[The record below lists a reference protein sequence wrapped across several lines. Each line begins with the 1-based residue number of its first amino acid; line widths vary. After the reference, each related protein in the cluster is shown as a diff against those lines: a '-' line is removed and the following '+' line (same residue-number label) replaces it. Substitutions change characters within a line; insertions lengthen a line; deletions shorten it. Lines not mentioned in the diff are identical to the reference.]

1 MNYNKLGLKEIRFIN
16 SGHFPNES
24 VIIDDFTLLL
34 GSSGVGKTT
43 VMSAICYFYTMDKSK
58 TRPLEKE
65 LSFYDWHLKGIYAH
79 LIYIYENSIGRN
91 ALILSKDE
99 GKVKHTFVN
108 IHNYEE
114 DISTLYLDSDKRCL
128 SLKEIL
134 ANCAKKSLVY
144 YKSETV
150 ATFRKMMCKKSYRML
165 PNKDKPELDFSFYDS
180 EESANIF
187 GKYLFNIYSNSS
199 VRDKG
204 IKDMLI
210 SLIGEKEYSLDIL
223 DFKSKLAEALKNVAH
238 FELIKDRRE
247 RILKLDDTIISYKA
261 LCDEIENITFELE
274 TISYNKD
281 RIKTVIS
288 DNHLNLLAQQK
299 INSDKKDDLLKE
311 WKFKSTN
318 YNTQISD
325 LNIEIK
331 THEKRYSDFHQQY
344 RIENLIVEQ
353 NRQSDYEKS
362 LNELNIK
369 VNAISSSIEELEAKE
384 KIEKQ
389 KANALI
395 NEKKDNEKKELDSKK
410 DNLTTEV
417 LQLSKDKEIEI
428 EEGIASFDKELEDK
442 SLEYSSLDKKIS
454 QDETALSYLPK
465 QVLENNNTKKFKDE
479 IERLSALKSSIES
492 QVLVLDNQKAELEN
506 EKDKSL
512 KETNTKIQNEVNEYI
527 KIKDEIKVKIDL
539 VNTKL
544 DIGKN
549 NLFGFLNK
557 NKNEIPNKRKI
568 LALASDEVLFKES
581 NLKFSLESSNDTFY
595 GLKIDGDIES
605 LASKY
610 DLETLENNK
619 SSLQKQRDELVARY
633 NIRYT
638 NSQENLKTISN
649 KYQKS
654 IQEKSRAIYDLTPKI
669 KDNEIKISN
678 ERKRLEDEIVR
689 LKEELDKTILDK
701 KEQLKKDKE
710 QLTSLKEY
718 LANIKENK
726 ASFIAKVNK
735 KYKEHELR
743 LNSEL
748 DICKQSI
755 NGINKKYAQQI
766 EDSEK
771 EIHAIY
777 NEIKKKENIDTDE
790 LESFQRTIKQ
800 LEKSIKDINNNRS
813 HVSRYNDEVLPN
825 YNKIPFLNEQHDE
838 VVQQR
843 DKHRNYFEKEL
854 SVLEEKLNEI
864 GKTIDIWKEY
874 EKSFKTFELEISEV
888 NPNKTYEAY
897 SDDEIKLLLNSK
909 KNINILERFKT
920 LENQQSDRE
929 KTIILE
935 TGKIIDGIPNDNMMK
950 LKTKSDINSFEDNIE
965 QYILIAKS
973 YADFIKT
980 KFDIEGTSL
989 QLHRLI
995 EAINDA
1001 VSKISHIK
1009 GTFNSIVKDV
1019 NKINLTI
1026 KNGIKNIT
1034 VIDYIKLNFKDTGR
1048 DEIVTSIESIGDMLS
1063 ANMLI
1068 GYENSQ
1074 RSEQVK
1080 NELVKIAHDLQ
1091 IVLDKT
1097 FKKSITVADISTL
1110 TFDVSEN
1117 AQVTKGIAT
1126 LDSVGSNGT
1135 SIMIKAIIYIT
1146 LLRMVANKFT
1156 NSEDIKYH
1164 CIIDEIGQISA
1175 DYFTE
1180 LMQYARHLEFV
1191 FINGTAANDDDII
1204 EAYPRI
1210 YMGTRESSNHV
1221 ELNLIDARNA
1231 MEDW

>member
-24 VIIDDFTLLL
+24 VLIDDFTLLL

-43 VMSAICYFYTMDKSK
+43 VMSAICYFYTMDKAK

-91 ALILSKDE
+91 ALILSKDD
-99 GKVKHTFVN
+99 GKVKHTFIN

-114 DISTLYLDSDKRCL
+114 NISTLYLDNDKRCL

-134 ANCAKKSLVY
+134 ANCAKKNLVF

-150 ATFRKMMCKKSYRML
+150 ATFRKMMSKKSYRML

-223 DFKSKLAEALKNVAH
+223 DFKNKLSDALKNVAH
-238 FELIKDRRE
+238 FELIKNRRE
-247 RILKLDDTIISYKA
+247 RILKLDDIIISYKA
-261 LCDEIENITFELE
+261 LCDEIENTSFELE

-281 RIKTVIS
+281 RIKTVIN

-311 WKFKSTN
+311 SKFKSTN

-325 LNIEIK
+325 LSIEIK
-331 THEKRYSDFHQQY
+331 TYEKRYSDFHQQY
-344 RIENLIVEQ
+344 RIENLITEQ
-353 NRQSDYEKS
+353 NRQSDYEKK

-384 KIEKQ
+384 KIDKQ
-389 KANALI
+389 KNNALI

-410 DNLTTEV
+410 DNLTTQV
-417 LQLSKDKEIEI
+417 LELSKEKEIEI
-428 EEGIASFDKELEDK
+428 EEGITSFDKELENK
-442 SLEYSSLDKKIS
+442 NLEYTSLDKKTS

-465 QVLENNNTKKFKDE
+465 QALENNNTKKFKDE
-479 IERLSALKSSIES
+479 IERLSVLKSSIES
-492 QVLVLDNQKAELEN
+492 KVLVIKNEQKEIENQKEI
-506 EKDKSL
+506 KL
-512 KETNTKIQNEVNEYI
+512 KEINTKIQNELNLYNKSKDDI
-527 KIKDEIKVKIDL
+527 KSKIEQ

-557 NKNEIPNKRKI
+557 NEIPNRRKI
-568 LALASDEVLFKES
+568 LALASEEVLFKES
-581 NLKFSLESSNDTFY
+581 KLKFSLESSNDTFY

-605 LASKY
+605 LAIKY

-619 SSLQKQRDELVARY
+619 SSLQNQLNNLVAGHNVRFK
-633 NIRYT
+633 NL
-638 NSQENLKTISN
+638 QESLKIDSN
-649 KYQKS
+649 RYQKS
-654 IQEKSRAIYDLTPKI
+654 IQEKSRAIYELTPKI
-669 KDNEIKISN
+669 KDNDIKISN
-678 ERKRLEDEIVR
+678 EKKRLEDEIVR
-689 LKEELDKTILDK
+689 IKEELDRTIIEK

-710 QLTSLKEY
+710 QLSSLKEY
-718 LANIKENK
+718 LVNIKENK
-726 ASFIAKVNK
+726 ANFIAKVNK
-735 KYKEHELR
+735 KHKEQELK

-771 EIHAIY
+771 EIHEIY

-813 HVSRYNDEVLPN
+813 WVSRFNDEVLPN
-825 YNKIPFLNEQHDE
+825 YNKIPLLNEQHE
-838 VVQQR
+838 EAIQQR
-843 DKHRNYFEKEL
+843 DKHRDYFNKEL
-854 SVLEEKLNEI
+854 SIFEEKINEI
-864 GKTIDIWKEY
+864 KKTIDIWKEY
-874 EKSFKTFELEISEV
+874 EKSFKTFELGISEP
-888 NPNKTYEAY
+888 NTNKTYEAY
-897 SDDEIKLLLNSK
+897 SDDEVKLLLNSK
-909 KNINILERFKT
+909 KHINTLDRFKN
-920 LENQQSDRE
+920 LENQHNTRE
-929 KTIILE
+929 TTIKYE
-935 TGKIIDGIPNDNMMK
+935 TGKVIEDIPNDNMMK
-950 LKTKSDINSFEDNIE
+950 LKTRFDINSFEDNIE
-965 QYILIAKS
+965 QYISIAQS
-973 YADFIKT
+973 YVDFIKT

-1001 VSKISHIK
+1001 VSRISHIK

-1019 NKINLTI
+1019 NKINATM
-1026 KNGIKNIT
+1026 KKGIEKIN
-1034 VIDYIKLNFKDTGR
+1034 VIDHIRLNFKDTGK
-1048 DEIVTSIESIGDMLS
+1048 DEVVSRIESIGDMLS
-1063 ANMLI
+1063 ANMLV
-1068 GYENSQ
+1068 GYENSE
-1074 RSEQVK
+1074 RSEKIK
-1080 NELVKIAHDLQ
+1080 NELVQIAQDLQ
-1091 IVLDKT
+1091 VVLDKT

-1117 AQVTKGIAT
+1117 SQETKGIAT

-1156 NSEDIKYH
+1156 NSQDIKYH

-1221 ELNLIDARNA
+1221 ELNLIDATNA

>member
-65 LSFYDWHLKGIYAH
+65 LSFYDWHLNGSYSH
-79 LIYIYENSIGRN
+79 LIYVYENSIGRN

-114 DISTLYLDSDKRCL
+114 DLTTLYLDNDKRCL

-180 EESANIF
+180 EESASIF

-210 SLIGEKEYSLDIL
+210 SLIGEKEYFLDIQ
-223 DFKSKLAEALKNVAH
+223 DFKNKLSEALKNVAH
-238 FELIKDRRE
+238 FELIKERRE

-281 RIKTVIS
+281 RIKTVIK
-288 DNHLNLLAQQK
+288 DNHLSLLADEK
-299 INSDKKDDLLKE
+299 IKSDKKDELLKE
-311 WKFKSTN
+311 WKIKSTN
-318 YNTQISD
+318 YNTQIAQ
-325 LNIEIK
+325 LNSTIK
-331 THEKRYSDFHQQY
+331 TNEDTYNNFHQKY
-344 RIENLIVEQ
+344 RIENLIIEQ
-353 NRQSDYEKS
+353 NRQNEYEKS

-369 VNAISSSIEELEAKE
+369 VNAISNSIEELEAKE
-384 KIEKQ
+384 KIDKQ

-395 NEKKDNEKKELDSKK
+395 NEKKDNEKKELDFKK
-410 DNLTTEV
+410 DNLTIEV
-417 LQLSKDKEIEI
+417 LQVSKNKEIEI
-428 EEGIASFDKELEDK
+428 EKGILSFEKELEIK
-442 SLEYSSLDKKIS
+442 NLEYSQLDKKIS

-465 QVLENNNTKKFKDE
+465 QTLENSTTKKLKDE
-479 IERLSALKSSIES
+479 IERLSTLKNSFES
-492 QVLVLDNQKAELEN
+492 QVKILNNEKDELEK

-512 KETNTKIQNEVNEYI
+512 KETNTKIQNELNEYI
-527 KIKDEIKVKIDL
+527 KIKDEFKSKIDL
-539 VNTKL
+539 LNTKL

-557 NKNEIPNKRKI
+557 NNVPNKRKI

-581 NLKFSLESSNDTFY
+581 NFKFSLESSNDTFY
-595 GLKIDGDIES
+595 GLKIDGDIEA
-605 LASKY
+605 LATKY
-610 DLETLENNK
+610 DLETLENSK
-619 SSLQKQRDELVARY
+619 ASLQKQRDELVARY
-633 NIRYT
+633 NIKYK
-638 NSQENLKTISN
+638 NSQENLKIISN

-654 IQEKSRAIYDLTPKI
+654 IQEKSRAIYDFTPKI
-669 KDNEIKISN
+669 KDYEIKISN
-678 ERKRLEDEIVR
+678 ERKRLEEEIIR
-689 LKEELDKTILDK
+689 LKEELDQTILDK
-701 KEQLKKDKE
+701 KEHLKKDKE
-710 QLTSLKEY
+710 QLVSLKEH
-718 LANIKENK
+718 LLNIKENK
-726 ASFIAKVNK
+726 SNFILEVNK
-735 KYKEHELR
+735 KYKEQELR
-743 LNSEL
+743 LNIEL
-748 DICKQSI
+748 DICKQNI

-766 EDSEK
+766 EDSDK
-771 EIHAIY
+771 EIHNIY

-790 LESFQRTIKQ
+790 LESFQRAIKQ
-800 LEKSIKDINNNRS
+800 LEKSIKDINDNRAL
-813 HVSRYNDEVLPN
+813 VIRYKDEVLPN
-825 YNKIPFLNEQHDE
+825 YNKIPYLNEQ
-838 VVQQR
+838 QSIAIKQR
-843 DKHRNYFEKEL
+843 DKDRDYFDKEIL
-854 SVLEEKLNEI
+854 LLDEKLNEI
-864 GKTIDIWKEY
+864 KKAISLWKEY
-874 EKSFKTFELEISEV
+874 EKSFENFELEILELDL
-888 NPNKTYEAY
+888 NKSYEAY

-909 KNINILERFKT
+909 KNINILTRFKS
-920 LENQQSDRE
+920 LENQQSERE

-935 TGKIIDGIPNDNMMK
+935 TGKIIDGIPYDNMMK

-1019 NKINLTI
+1019 NKINRTI
-1026 KNGIKNIT
+1026 DSGIKNIT
-1034 VIDYIKLNFKDTGR
+1034 VIDYIRLNFKDTGK

-1097 FKKSITVADISTL
+1097 FKKSITVADISSL

-1180 LMQYARHLEFV
+1180 LMKYARHLEFV

>member
-16 SGHFPNES
+16 SGHFPNER

-99 GKVKHTFVN
+99 GKVKHTFIN

-238 FELIKDRRE
+238 FELIKERRE

-274 TISYNKD
+274 TISYNKE

-299 INSDKKDDLLKE
+299 INSDKKDDLSKE

-353 NRQSDYEKS
+353 NRQNDYEKS

-384 KIEKQ
+384 KIQKQ

-417 LQLSKDKEIEI
+417 LQVSKDKEIEI
-428 EEGIASFDKELEDK
+428 EEGILSFDKELEDK
-442 SLEYSSLDKKIS
+442 SFEYASLDKKIS

-465 QVLENNNTKKFKDE
+465 QVLENNSTKKFKDE
-479 IERLSALKSSIES
+479 IERLSALKNTIES
-492 QVLVLDNQKAELEN
+492 QVLVLKNEQKEIENQKES
-506 EKDKSL
+506 KL
-512 KETNTKIQNEVNEYI
+512 KEINTKIQNELNVYTKN
-527 KIKDEIKVKIDL
+527 KDEIKSKIEI

-557 NKNEIPNKRKI
+557 NEVPNRRKI

-605 LASKY
+605 LAVKY

-619 SSLQKQRDELVARY
+619 ASFQNQLNSLVAGHNLRFK
-633 NIRYT
+633 NL
-638 NSQENLKTISN
+638 QESLKVDSN
-649 KYQKS
+649 KYQKL
-654 IQEKSRAIYDLTPKI
+654 IQEKSRAIYELSPKI

-766 EDSEK
+766 EDSDK

-800 LEKSIKDINNNRS
+800 LGKSIKNINDNRS
-813 HVSRYNDEVLPN
+813 LVLTYNNEVLPN

-854 SVLEEKLNEI
+854 AVLEEKLNEI

-874 EKSFKTFELEISEV
+874 EKSFKTFELEIFDV
-888 NPNKTYEAY
+888 NANKTYEAY

-920 LENQQSDRE
+920 DVNKQNTKENE
-929 KTIILE
+929 IKLE
-935 TGKIIDGIPNDNMMK
+935 TGKIIDGIPYDNMMK

-1019 NKINLTI
+1019 NKINRTI
-1026 KNGIKNIT
+1026 DNGIRNIT
-1034 VIDYIKLNFKDTGR
+1034 VIDYIRLNFKDTGR

-1080 NELVKIAHDLQ
+1080 NELVRIAHDLQ

-1180 LMQYARHLEFV
+1180 LMKYAKHLEFV

>member
-43 VMSAICYFYTMDKSK
+43 VMSAICYFYTMDKTK

-65 LSFYDWHLKGIYAH
+65 LSFYDWHLKSIYAH

-99 GKVKHTFVN
+99 GKVKHTFIN

-114 DISTLYLDSDKRCL
+114 DLSTLYLDSDKRCL
-128 SLKEIL
+128 NLKEIL
-134 ANCAKKSLVY
+134 ANCAKKSLVF

-150 ATFRKMMCKKSYRML
+150 ASFRKMMCKKSYRML

-223 DFKSKLAEALKNVAH
+223 DFKNKLSEALKNVAH

-247 RILKLDDTIISYKA
+247 RILRLDDTVISYKA

-281 RIKTVIS
+281 RIKKVID
-288 DNHLNLLAQQK
+288 DNHLDLLTHQK
-299 INSDKKDDLLKE
+299 INSDKKDELLKE
-311 WKFKSTN
+311 WKIKSST
-318 YNTQISD
+318 YSTQISN

-331 THEKRYSDFHQQY
+331 TNKETYNNFHEKY
-344 RIENLIVEQ
+344 RIENLIIEQ

-369 VNAISSSIEELEAKE
+369 VNAISNSIEELEAKE
-384 KIEKQ
+384 KTQKQ

-395 NEKKDNEKKELDSKK
+395 NEKKDNEKKELDLIK
-410 DNLTTEV
+410 DNLTSEI
-417 LQLSKDKEIEI
+417 LQVSKNKEIDI
-428 EEGIASFDKELEDK
+428 EEGISSFDKELEVK
-442 SLEYSSLDKKIS
+442 NTEYYQLDKKIS
-454 QDETALSYLPK
+454 QDETALYYLPK
-465 QVLENNNTKKFKDE
+465 QILENSTTKKIKDE
-479 IERLSALKSSIES
+479 IERLSTLKNSTES
-492 QVLVLDNQKAELEN
+492 QVKILNNEKEELEN

-512 KETNTKIQNEVNEYI
+512 KETNTKIQNELSEYI
-527 KIKDEIKVKIDL
+527 KIKDDFKSKIDL
-539 VNTKL
+539 LNTKL

-557 NKNEIPNKRKI
+557 NEVPNKRKI
-568 LALASDEVLFKES
+568 LALASDEILFKES
-581 NLKFSLESSNDTFY
+581 NFKFSLESNNDTFY

-605 LASKY
+605 LATKY
-610 DLETLENNK
+610 DLETLENSK
-619 SSLQKQRDELVARY
+619 ASLQKQRDELIARY
-633 NIRYT
+633 NIRYK
-638 NSQENLKTISN
+638 NSQENLKIISN

-669 KDNEIKISN
+669 KDYEIKISN
-678 ERKRLEDEIVR
+678 EIKRLEEEIIR
-689 LKEELDKTILDK
+689 LKDELDKNIIDK
-701 KEQLKKDKE
+701 KEHLKKDKE
-710 QLTSLKEY
+710 QLFSLKEY
-718 LANIKENK
+718 LLNIKENK
-726 ASFIAKVNK
+726 SNFILEVNK
-735 KYKEHELR
+735 KYKEQEFR

-748 DICKQSI
+748 DICKQSL

-766 EDSEK
+766 EDSDK
-771 EIHAIY
+771 EIHNIY
-777 NEIKKKENIDTDE
+777 NKIKKKENIDTDE
-790 LESFQRTIKQ
+790 LESFQRSIKQ
-800 LEKSIKDINNNRS
+800 LEKSIKEINDNRAL
-813 HVSRYNDEVLPN
+813 VRRYNDEVLPN
-825 YNKIPFLNEQHDE
+825 YNKIPFSNEQHDLIIK
-838 VVQQR
+838 QR
-843 DKHRNYFEKEL
+843 DKQKDYFDKEVFIL
-854 SVLEEKLNEI
+854 DEKLDEI
-864 GKTIDIWKEY
+864 KKTIDIWKSYSE
-874 EKSFKTFELEISEV
+874 SFKNFELELFEV

-920 LENQQSDRE
+920 LTNQQSDRE

-935 TGKIIDGIPNDNMMK
+935 TGKIIDGIPYDNMMK

-1019 NKINLTI
+1019 NKINRTI
-1026 KNGIKNIT
+1026 DNGIKNIT
-1034 VIDYIKLNFKDTGR
+1034 VIDYIRLNFKDTGK

-1097 FKKSITVADISTL
+1097 FKKNITVADISTL

-1146 LLRMVANKFT
+1146 LLRMVANKFI

-1180 LMQYARHLEFV
+1180 LMKYARHLEFV

>member
-24 VIIDDFTLLL
+24 IIIDDFTLLL

-91 ALILSKDE
+91 ALILSKDD
-99 GKVKHTFVN
+99 GKVKHTFIN

-114 DISTLYLDSDKRCL
+114 DLSTLYLDSDKRCL

-134 ANCAKKSLVY
+134 ANCVKKSLTY

-150 ATFRKMMCKKSYRML
+150 ATFRKMMCRKSYRML

-210 SLIGEKEYSLDIL
+210 SLIGEKEYFLDIS
-223 DFKSKLAEALKNVAH
+223 DFKSKLADALTNVAH

-247 RILKLDDTIISYKA
+247 RILRLDDTVISYKA
-261 LCDEIENITFELE
+261 LCDEIDNITFELE

-288 DNHLNLLAQQK
+288 DNHLDLLTHQK
-299 INSDKKDDLLKE
+299 IKSDKKDELSKE
-311 WKFKSTN
+311 WKIKSST
-318 YNTQISD
+318 YSTQISD

-331 THEKRYSDFHQQY
+331 TNKETYNNFHEKY
-344 RIENLIVEQ
+344 RIENLITQ
-353 NRQSDYEKS
+353 QDRQSEFEKK

-369 VNAISSSIEELEAKE
+369 VSAISSDIKELESKE
-384 KIEKQ
+384 EIEKQ
-389 KANALI
+389 KANSLI

-410 DNLTTEV
+410 DNLTTEI
-417 LQLSKDKEIEI
+417 LKLSKDKEIEI
-428 EEGIASFDKELEDK
+428 EEGLSSYDKELEVK
-442 SLEYSSLDKKIS
+442 NSEYYQLDKKIS

-465 QVLENNNTKKFKDE
+465 QVLENSNTKKFKDE
-479 IERLSALKSSIES
+479 IERLSNFKNSIES
-492 QVLVLDNQKAELEN
+492 QVLILEKEKDNLEN
-506 EKDKSL
+506 EKNIKL
-512 KETNTKIQNEVNEYI
+512 KETNDKIQSEVSEYI
-527 KIKDEIKVKIDL
+527 KIKNDIQLKIDEL
-539 VNTKL
+539 NVKL
-544 DIGKN
+544 DLGKN

-557 NKNEIPNKRKI
+557 NKVPNKTKI
-568 LALASDEVLFKES
+568 LALCSDEVLFKETK
-581 NLKFSLESSNDTFY
+581 LKFSIETSNDTFY
-595 GLKIDGDIES
+595 GLKIDGDVES
-605 LASKY
+605 LATKY
-610 DLETLENNK
+610 EIEILENNK
-619 SSLQKQRDELVARY
+619 ASFQKQRDELVAKH
-633 NIRYT
+633 NIKYK
-638 NSQENLKTISN
+638 NFQDNLKDISN
-649 KYQKS
+649 KYQKL
-654 IQEKSRAIYDLTPKI
+654 IQEKSRATYELTPKV

-678 ERKRLEDEIVR
+678 ERKRLEEEIIR
-689 LKEELDKTILDK
+689 LKDELDKNIIDK
-701 KEQLKKDKE
+701 KEHLKKDKE

-718 LANIKENK
+718 LTNIKANK
-726 ASFIAKVNK
+726 LNFISEINKKYSSEDFRLNTEVIKCQQNINSINK
-735 KYKEHELR
+735 KYKE
-743 LNSEL
+743 
-748 DICKQSI
+748 
-755 NGINKKYAQQI
+755 QI
-766 EDSEK
+766 EDSDK
-771 EIHAIY
+771 RIHEIY
-777 NEIKKKENIDTDE
+777 NEIKKNENINTEE
-790 LESFQRTIKQ
+790 LESFQRTIKE
-800 LEKSIKDINNNRS
+800 LEKSIKDINNNRAL
-813 HVSRYNDEVLPN
+813 VTRYKDEVLPK
-825 YNKIPFLNEQHDE
+825 YNKIPFLKEQYA
-838 VVQQR
+838 QIIKQR
-843 DKHRNYFEKEL
+843 DNDRDYFEKEIA
-854 SVLEEKLNEI
+854 VLDEKLNEI
-864 GKTIDIWKEY
+864 EKNIDIWKSYAE
-874 EKSFKTFELEISEV
+874 SFKTFELEISEA

-897 SDDEIKLLLNSK
+897 CDDEIKLLLNSK
-909 KNINILERFKT
+909 KNIKILERFKT
-920 LENQQSDRE
+920 LINQQSEKE

-935 TGKIIDGIPNDNMMK
+935 TGKIIDGIPSDNMMK
-950 LKTKSDINSFEDNIE
+950 LKTKFDINSFEDNID
-965 QYILIAKS
+965 QYIVIAKS

-1026 KNGIKNIT
+1026 KKGIENIT

-1048 DEIVTSIESIGDMLS
+1048 DEIVTSIENIGDMLS

-1068 GYENSQ
+1068 GYENSH

-1097 FKKSITVADISTL
+1097 FKKNITVADISTL

-1156 NSEDIKYH
+1156 NSEDMKYH

-1180 LMQYARHLEFV
+1180 LMKYARHLEFV

-1231 MEDW
+1231 MENW

>member
-79 LIYIYENSIGRN
+79 LIYIYKNSIGKN
-91 ALILSKDE
+91 ALILSKDD
-99 GKVKHTFVN
+99 GKVKHTFIN

-134 ANCAKKSLVY
+134 ANCAKKSLIF

-150 ATFRKMMCKKSYRML
+150 ATFRKMMCRKSYRML

-223 DFKSKLAEALKNVAH
+223 DFKNKLSEALKNVAH

-247 RILKLDDTIISYKA
+247 RILKLDDTVISYKA
-261 LCDEIENITFELE
+261 LCDEIDNITFELE

-281 RIKTVIS
+281 RIKKVID
-288 DNHLNLLAQQK
+288 DNHLDLLTQQR
-299 INSDKKDDLLKE
+299 INSDKKDELLKE
-311 WKFKSTN
+311 WKIKSNT
-318 YNTQISD
+318 YSTQISD

-331 THEKRYSDFHQQY
+331 TNKETYNNFHEKY
-344 RIENLIVEQ
+344 RIENLIIEQ
-353 NRQSDYEKS
+353 DRQSDYEKK
-362 LNELNIK
+362 LYELNIK
-369 VNAISSSIEELEAKE
+369 VNAISSSIEELETKE
-384 KIEKQ
+384 KTQKQ

-395 NEKKDNEKKELDSKK
+395 NDKKDNEKKELDFKK
-410 DNLTTEV
+410 DNLTNEI
-417 LQLSKDKEIEI
+417 LQVSKNKEIDI
-428 EEGIASFDKELEDK
+428 EKGILSFDKELEIK
-442 SLEYSSLDKKIS
+442 NLEYSQLDKKIS
-454 QDETALSYLPK
+454 QDETALSYMPK
-465 QVLENNNTKKFKDE
+465 QVLENSNTKKFKEE
-479 IERLSALKSSIES
+479 IERLSTLKTSIES
-492 QVLVLDNQKAELEN
+492 QVKILNNEKEELEE
-506 EKDKSL
+506 EKEKSL
-512 KETNTKIQNEVNEYI
+512 KEINSKIQNELSEYI
-527 KIKDEIKVKIDL
+527 KIKDEFKSKIDL
-539 VNTKL
+539 LNTKL

-557 NKNEIPNKRKI
+557 NEVPNKRKI

-581 NLKFSLESSNDTFY
+581 NFKFSLESSNDTFY
-595 GLKIDGDIES
+595 GLKIDGDIEG
-605 LASKY
+605 LATKY
-610 DLETLENNK
+610 DLETLENSK
-619 SSLQKQRDELVARY
+619 ASLQKQRDELVARY
-633 NIRYT
+633 NIRYK

-669 KDNEIKISN
+669 KDYEIKISN
-678 ERKRLEDEIVR
+678 ERKRLEDEIIR
-689 LKEELDKTILDK
+689 LKEELDKNIIDK
-701 KEQLKKDKE
+701 KEHLKKDKE
-710 QLTSLKEY
+710 QLSSLKEY
-718 LANIKENK
+718 LSNIKENR
-726 ASFIAKVNK
+726 SNFISEINK
-735 KYKEHELR
+735 KYKEQEFR
-743 LNSEL
+743 LNNEL
-748 DICKQSI
+748 DVCKQSI
-755 NGINKKYAQQI
+755 NGINKKYAQEI
-766 EDSEK
+766 EDSQN
-771 EIHAIY
+771 EIHNIY

-790 LESFQRTIKQ
+790 LESLQRAIKQ
-800 LEKSIKDINNNRS
+800 LDKSIKDINNNRAL
-813 HVSRYNDEVLPN
+813 VRRYKDEVLPN
-825 YNKIPFLNEQHDE
+825 YNKISFLTEQHDLIIK
-838 VVQQR
+838 QR
-843 DKHRNYFEKEL
+843 DKQKDYFEKEISIL
-854 SVLEEKLNEI
+854 DDKLNDI
-864 GKTIDIWKEY
+864 KKTMDMWKNYAE
-874 EKSFKTFELEISEV
+874 SFKNFELEILEYDSTK
-888 NPNKTYEAY
+888 NYEAY
-897 SDDEIKLLLNSK
+897 SDDEIKLLLNSR

-920 LENQQSDRE
+920 LTNQQSEKE

-935 TGKIIDGIPNDNMMK
+935 TGKIIDGIPSDNMMK
-950 LKTKSDINSFEDNIE
+950 LKTKFDINSFEDNIE
-965 QYILIAKS
+965 QYIVIAKS

-1019 NKINLTI
+1019 NKINRTI
-1026 KNGIKNIT
+1026 DNGIKNIT
-1034 VIDYIKLNFKDTGR
+1034 VIDYIRLNFKDTGK
-1048 DEIVTSIESIGDMLS
+1048 DEIVTSIENIGDMLS

-1080 NELVKIAHDLQ
+1080 NELVKIAYDLQ

-1097 FKKSITVADISTL
+1097 FKKNITVADISTL

-1180 LMQYARHLEFV
+1180 LMKYARHLEFV

>member
-65 LSFYDWHLKGIYAH
+65 LSFYDWHLNGSYSH
-79 LIYIYENSIGRN
+79 LIYVYENSIGRN

-180 EESANIF
+180 EESASIF

-210 SLIGEKEYSLDIL
+210 SLIGEKEYFLDIQ
-223 DFKSKLAEALKNVAH
+223 DFKNKLSEALKNVAH
-238 FELIKDRRE
+238 FELIKERRD

-281 RIKTVIS
+281 RIKTVIK
-288 DNHLNLLAQQK
+288 DNHLSLLADEK
-299 INSDKKDDLLKE
+299 IKSDKKDELLKE
-311 WKFKSTN
+311 WKIKSTN
-318 YNTQISD
+318 YNTQIAQ
-325 LNIEIK
+325 LNSTIK
-331 THEKRYSDFHQQY
+331 TNEDTYNNFHQKY
-344 RIENLIVEQ
+344 RIENLITEQ
-353 NRQSDYEKS
+353 NRQNEYEKS

-395 NEKKDNEKKELDSKK
+395 NEKKDNEKKELDFKK

-417 LQLSKDKEIEI
+417 LQVSKNKEIEI
-428 EEGIASFDKELEDK
+428 EKGILSFEKELEIK
-442 SLEYSSLDKKIS
+442 NLEYSQLDKKIS

-465 QVLENNNTKKFKDE
+465 QILENSTTKKLKDE
-479 IERLSALKSSIES
+479 IERLSTLKTSIES
-492 QVLVLDNQKAELEN
+492 QVKILNKEKDELEK
-506 EKDKSL
+506 EKEKSL
-512 KETNTKIQNEVNEYI
+512 KETDTKIQNELNEYI
-527 KIKDEIKVKIDL
+527 KIKDEFKSKIDL
-539 VNTKL
+539 LNTKL

-557 NKNEIPNKRKI
+557 NNVPNKRKI

-581 NLKFSLESSNDTFY
+581 NFKFSLESSNDTFY
-595 GLKIDGDIES
+595 GLKIEGDIES
-605 LASKY
+605 LATKY
-610 DLETLENNK
+610 DLETLENTK
-619 SSLQKQRDELVARY
+619 ASLQKQRDELVARY
-633 NIRYT
+633 NIRYR
-638 NSQENLKTISN
+638 NSQENLKTISS

-669 KDNEIKISN
+669 KDYEIKISN
-678 ERKRLEDEIVR
+678 ERKRLEEEIIR
-689 LKEELDKTILDK
+689 LKEELDQTILDK
-701 KEQLKKDKE
+701 KEHLKKDKE
-710 QLTSLKEY
+710 QLVSLKEH
-718 LANIKENK
+718 LSNIKENK
-726 ASFIAKVNK
+726 SNFILEVNK
-735 KYKEHELR
+735 KYKEQELG
-743 LNSEL
+743 LNSQL
-748 DICKQSI
+748 DICKQSL

-766 EDSEK
+766 EDSQK
-771 EIHAIY
+771 EIHNIY

-790 LESFQRTIKQ
+790 LESFQRSIKQ
-800 LEKSIKDINNNRS
+800 LEKFIKVINDNRAL
-813 HVSRYNDEVLPN
+813 VIRYNDEVLPN
-825 YNKIPFLNEQHDE
+825 YNKISYLNEQ
-838 VVQQR
+838 QAIISKQR
-843 DKHRNYFEKEL
+843 DKDRDYFDKEIL
-854 SVLEEKLNEI
+854 LLDEKLNEI
-864 GKTIDIWKEY
+864 KKAISLWKEY
-874 EKSFKTFELEISEV
+874 EKSFENFELAILELDL
-888 NPNKTYEAY
+888 NKSYEAY
-897 SDDEIKLLLNSK
+897 SDDEIKLLLNSR

-920 LENQQSDRE
+920 LANQQSDKE

-935 TGKIIDGIPNDNMMK
+935 TGKIIDGIPYDNMMK

-1019 NKINLTI
+1019 NKINRTI
-1026 KNGIKNIT
+1026 DNGIKNIT
-1034 VIDYIKLNFKDTGR
+1034 VIDYIRLNFKDTGK

-1068 GYENSQ
+1068 GYENSD
-1074 RSEQVK
+1074 RSEKVK

-1097 FKKSITVADISTL
+1097 FKKNITVADISSL

-1146 LLRMVANKFT
+1146 LLRMVANKFI

-1180 LMQYARHLEFV
+1180 LMKYARHLEFV

-1231 MEDW
+1231 MENW